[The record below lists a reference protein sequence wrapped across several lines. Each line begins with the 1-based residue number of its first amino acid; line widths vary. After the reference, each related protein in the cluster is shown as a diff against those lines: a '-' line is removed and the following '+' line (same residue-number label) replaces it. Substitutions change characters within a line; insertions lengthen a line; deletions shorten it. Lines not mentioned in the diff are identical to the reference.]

1 MDHGDKSTYMS
12 ASFAVKKPS
21 LAFIENPNESPPLKS
36 S

>member
-12 ASFAVKKPS
+12 ARFAVKKPS
-21 LAFIENPNESPPLKS
+21 LAFIKTPKESPPLKS